1 MKRLLFSALM
11 AIFCLQLKAQ
21 SIFMTEYVEGDKN
34 QHAIEI
40 FNNSGSAIDISSLR
54 ICTYYN
60 GGLTHASPSIATLA
74 DDGVTNKIP
83 HQGVFVFYFNGQD
96 GFQDAELAFPNV
108 KKSQRVG
115 ISKGGSLGFNGNDA
129 IELQYNNGS
138 GWKRVDL
145 FGKIGDNPD
154 MQAWRVSGTKLTAS
168 NRALYRI
175 LTVKTGVLENPE
187 VFDLAKEW
195 ALVGNE
201 IPVAPINSLGQVGPP
216 TK

>member
-1 MKRLLFSALM
+1 MKRLLFSTLM
-11 AIFCLQLKAQ
+11 AISCFQLKAQ
-21 SIFMTEYVEGDKN
+21 TIFMTEYVEGDKN

-40 FNNSGSAIDISSLR
+40 VNNSGAPIDISSLR

-60 GGLTHASPSIATLA
+60 GGLTHSSPSFATLA

-83 HQGVFVFYFNGQD
+83 HQGVFVFYFTGQD
-96 GFQDAELAFPNV
+96 GFQDADATFPNA
-108 KKSQRVG
+108 KKSQRAG

-154 MQAWRVSGTKLTAS
+154 MQAWKVSGTKLTAS

-175 LTVKTGVLENPE
+175 SSVKTGVVENPE

-195 ALVGNE
+195 ALVNNE
-201 IPVAPINSLGQVGPP
+201 IPAAPINSLGQAGPP
-216 TK
+216 MK